1 VVEPDEDVWH
11 AYCPALLN
19 QGGSTWGMTREEALA
34 HLREVIQLVVES
46 LVAHGESIPDQPA
59 DQAQV
64 ITEPKVAITV

>member
-1 VVEPDEDVWH
+1 M
-11 AYCPALLN
+11 N